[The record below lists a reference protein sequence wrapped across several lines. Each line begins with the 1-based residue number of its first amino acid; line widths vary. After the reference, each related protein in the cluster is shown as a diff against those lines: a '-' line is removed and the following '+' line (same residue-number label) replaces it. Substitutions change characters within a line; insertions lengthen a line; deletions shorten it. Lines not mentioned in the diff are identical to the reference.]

1 MNIENLVR
9 ENIKKLAP
17 YTTARHEYK
26 GAAEVYLD
34 ANENAFG
41 SPLASGVG
49 LGMVLN
55 RYPDPLQLKVK
66 EKLSLIKGVPVKNI
80 FLGNGSDEA
89 IDVLLRIFCE
99 PRVDNIIIC
108 PPTYGMYKVSAN
120 INDVT
125 IKEIALTPEFQ
136 LDLNGIETAIDANT
150 KLIFICSP
158 NNPTGNSINAND
170 IEIILNNFNGI
181 VVIDEAYI
189 NYSKQ
194 KTFISALTEYPNLVI
209 MQTLSKA
216 WGLAGLRVGMAFA
229 GDVIMQYMNNV
240 KYPYN
245 INESAQQLVL
255 QALENIAQVNE
266 WTKQTIIERNLLEQ
280 NLVEN
285 NLCEK
290 VYTSDANFI
299 LVQFKEAKKL
309 YDALCENGIIV
320 RDRSKVILCDNCLR
334 ITIGTKKEN
343 EKLLLEIKKYYLKN

>member
-9 ENIKKLAP
+9 QNIKNLAP
-17 YTTARHEYK
+17 YTTARHEFK
-26 GAAEVYLD
+26 GEAEVYLD

-41 SPLASGVG
+41 SPIATNEG
-49 LGMVLN
+49 LGMALN

-99 PRVDNIIIC
+99 PRIDNIIIC
-108 PPTYGMYKVSAN
+108 PPTYGMYKVSAS

-125 IKEIALTPEFQ
+125 IKEVALTSAFQ

-158 NNPTGNSINAND
+158 NNPTGNSINAMD

-194 KTFISALTEYPNLVI
+194 KTFINALTEYPNLVI

-216 WGLAGLRVGMAFA
+216 WGLAGLRLGMAFA

-245 INESAQQLVL
+245 INESAQQLAL
-255 QALENIAQVNE
+255 QALENIAQVND
-266 WTKQTIIERNLLEQ
+266 WTKKTISERNLLEQ

-290 VYTSDANFI
+290 VHPSDANFI
-299 LVQFKEAKKL
+299 LVQFKDAKKL
-309 YDALCENGIIV
+309 YDTLCENGIIV

-334 ITIGTKKEN
+334 ITIGTKNEN
-343 EKLLLEIKKYYLKN
+343 EKLLTEIKKYYI

>member
-9 ENIKKLAP
+9 QNIKNLAP
-17 YTTARHEYK
+17 YTTARHEFK
-26 GAAEVYLD
+26 GEAEVYLD

-41 SPLASGVG
+41 SPIATNEG
-49 LGMVLN
+49 LRMALN

-99 PRVDNIIIC
+99 PRIDNIIIC
-108 PPTYGMYKVSAN
+108 PPTYGMYKVSAS

-125 IKEIALTPEFQ
+125 IKEVALTSAFQ

-158 NNPTGNSINAND
+158 NNPTGNSINAMD

-194 KTFISALTEYPNLVI
+194 KTFINALTEYPNLVI

-216 WGLAGLRVGMAFA
+216 WGLAGLRLGMAFA
-229 GDVIMQYMNNV
+229 SDVIMQYMNNV

-245 INESAQQLVL
+245 INESAQQL
-255 QALENIAQVNE
+255 ALHALDNIVQVND

-290 VYTSDANFI
+290 VYPSDANFI
-299 LVQFKEAKKL
+299 LVQFKDAKKL
-309 YDALCENGIIV
+309 YDTLCENGIIV

-334 ITIGTKKEN
+334 ITIGTKNEN
-343 EKLLLEIKKYYLKN
+343 EKLLTEIKKYYI